1 MNAIA
6 LRFQNRRLSDR
17 DPLANPE
24 IDPIRPLNNLMW
36 GYIQDDQHR
45 LTLQRRSFEYDHHYG
60 LRRRR
65 RRSIAG
71 ADVLSGYGK
80 HASAIVSFHLKEPL
94 NEQTSKII
102 SRIVTLRIIWHRILC
117 VIWHNGSLFNR
128 ALWMN
133 SHRCRNPHV
142 RLHTS
147 VRNNHPGSRNC
158 SSTKQASARPAGYS
172 SRPPADS
179 R

>member
-1 MNAIA
+1 LNAKKLALLANSIAAERLVQTMNAIA

-65 RRSIAG
+65 RRPIAG

-80 HASAIVSFHLKEPL
+80 HASAIVSFHLKEPR
-94 NEQTSKII
+94 NEQASKII
-102 SRIVTLRIIWHRILC
+102 ARIVLFELFGIEFCALFGIMAR
-117 VIWHNGSLFNR
+117 SLIER
-128 ALWMN
+128 Y
-133 SHRCRNPHV
+133 
-142 RLHTS
+142 
-147 VRNNHPGSRNC
+147 G
-158 SSTKQASARPAGYS
+158 
-172 SRPPADS
+172 
-179 R
+179 